1 VQKINAN
8 RVNSVSWGT
17 GTHDGK
23 KSIRKD
29 PGTNVPE
36 YLMKIKNNLAQKKRD
51 QSAAV
56 AALQDAPPAG
66 YKVLSEDERTETLA
80 ALKSKQQDLEEA
92 LQKLPLRINSE
103 AHKNRERELQ
113 TKLKEMEDAI
123 TMFQRPRVLVKIDC

>member
-1 VQKINAN
+1 MTICHFQLKPEPQ
-8 RVNSVSWGT
+8 
-17 GTHDGK
+17 
-23 KSIRKD
+23 D

-123 TMFQRPRVLVKIDC
+123 TMFQRPRVLVKIDCWGKN